1 MTTERAWVSSPVR
14 GARRPRTSV
23 ADRLEAL
30 PFGRFHRNFLLM
42 VTAGEFVETMMLLGN
57 GVLLALVASV
67 LHFSPAVATWAIP
80 VAFFAG
86 EFVGS
91 ILSGQIADRFGR
103 KAVFNYDLLVFAV
116 GMIVAGFMKS
126 PALVGIFIFIAGLGV
141 GGEFPVVDAYTT
153 EMFPGKDR
161 GRRMATVYTL
171 AVLAAPL
178 IAALAWA
185 VSHPTAG
192 YYSWRALFWFIGV
205 CGFVVWVIR
214 FRVPESPRWL
224 EAQGRPEEAHEVVNG
239 FSDTAA
245 ASSPVPP
252 SAAAETR
259 DGAGASAASTPGPM
273 RASRR
278 SPLARIFG
286 PDIRGRTT
294 MMLIFQFFQS
304 GIFYGFT
311 TLAPLFLLHKGIS
324 LVHTLVFS
332 MVIYGG
338 FFVGSLFSVFTIDK
352 IERKWGIVATA
363 ILSGVLGTAFAAA
376 SNITATVILGFLTT
390 FMLWQFSNFLHTYQ
404 AEIFPTDVR
413 TTAAGTVYSISRIS
427 TALWVYV
434 LGTLLLPVG
443 ILASFGLIWLFIII
457 IAIDIAVFGPRSSR
471 LAVEEIAA

>member
-1 MTTERAWVSSPVR
+1 
-14 GARRPRTSV
+14 V
-23 ADRLEAL
+23 AERLETL

-57 GVLLALVASV
+57 GVLLALVAST
-67 LHFSPAVATWAIP
+67 LHFSSAVATWAIP
-80 VAFFAG
+80 VSFFAG

-91 ILSGQIADRFGR
+91 IVSGQIADRFGR
-103 KAVFNYDLLVFAV
+103 KAVFNYDLLVFAI
-116 GMIVAGFMKS
+116 GMIAAGFMS
-126 PALVGIFIFIAGLGV
+126 SAVLVGIFIFVAGLGV

-205 CGFVVWVIR
+205 CGFIVWVIR

-224 EAQGRPEEAHEVVNG
+224 EAQGRPDEAHAVVNG

-245 ASSPVPP
+245 APAPVPQ
-252 SAAAETR
+252 SAQIVAASA
-259 DGAGASAASTPGPM
+259 DGASATSNNAHARESM
-273 RASRR
+273 
-278 SPLARIFG
+278 LARIFA
-286 PDIRGRTT
+286 PDVRGRTT
-294 MMLIFQFFQS
+294 MMLVFQFFQS
-304 GIFYGFT
+304 GLFYGFT

-324 LVHTLVFS
+324 LVHTLLFS
-332 MVIYGG
+332 MIIYGG
-338 FFVGSLFSVFTIDK
+338 FFAGSVFSMYTIDK
-352 IERKWGIVATA
+352 VERKWGIVATA
-363 ILSGVLGTAFAAA
+363 ILSGVFGTAFAEA
-376 SNITATVILGFLTT
+376 SNVTLTVVLGFLTT

-404 AEIFPTDVR
+404 AEIFPTEVR
-413 TTAAGTVYSISRIS
+413 TTAAGAVYSVSRIS

-434 LGTLLLPVG
+434 IGTVLAPDG
-443 ILASFGLIWLFIII
+443 ILVAFGLIWLFIAII
-457 IAIDIAVFGPRSSR
+457 VVDIGVFGPRSSR
-471 LAVEEIAA
+471 LAVEEIAT

>member
-1 MTTERAWVSSPVR
+1 MTTEQAWLSSPPR
-14 GARRPRTSV
+14 RARRSQTSV
-23 ADRLEAL
+23 AERLEAL

-57 GVLLALVASV
+57 GVLLALVATS
-67 LHFSPAVATWAIP
+67 LHFSSAVATWAIP
-80 VAFFAG
+80 ISFFTG

-91 ILSGQIADRFGR
+91 IASGQIADRFGR
-103 KAVFNYDLLVFAV
+103 KAVFNYDLLVFAG
-116 GMIVAGFMKS
+116 GMIAAGFMS
-126 PALVGIFIFIAGLGV
+126 SAVLVGIFIFIAGLGV

-224 EAQGRPEEAHEVVNG
+224 EAQGRPDEAHAVVNG

-245 ASSPVPP
+245 DPAPAAQTAPTAS
-252 SAAAETR
+252 A
-259 DGAGASAASTPGPM
+259 DGADASTTSNPAPARQSM
-273 RASRR
+273 F
-278 SPLARIFG
+278 ARIFA
-286 PDIRGRTT
+286 PDVRGRTT

-304 GIFYGFT
+304 GLFYGFT

-324 LVHTLVFS
+324 LVHTLLFS
-332 MVIYGG
+332 MIIYGG
-338 FFVGSLFSVFTIDK
+338 FFVGSLFSMYTIDK
-352 IERKWGIVATA
+352 VERKWGIVATA
-363 ILSGVLGTAFAAA
+363 ILSGVFGTAFAEA
-376 SNITATVILGFLTT
+376 SNVALTVVFGFLTT
-390 FMLWQFSNFLHTYQ
+390 FTLWQFSNFLHTYQ
-404 AEIFPTDVR
+404 AEIFPTEVR
-413 TTAAGTVYSISRIS
+413 TTAAGAVYSVSRIS

-434 LGTLLLPVG
+434 IGTVLAPDG
-443 ILASFGLIWLFIII
+443 ILVSFGLIWLFIAII
-457 IAIDIAVFGPRSSR
+457 VIDIAVFGPRSSR
-471 LAVEEIAA
+471 LAVEEIAT

>member
-1 MTTERAWVSSPVR
+1 MAE
-14 GARRPRTSV
+14 
-23 ADRLEAL
+23 RLEAL

-80 VAFFAG
+80 VSFFAG

-91 ILSGQIADRFGR
+91 IVSGQIADRFGR
-103 KAVFNYDLLVFAV
+103 KAVFNYDLLIFAA
-116 GMIVAGFMKS
+116 GMIAAGFMKS
-126 PALVGIFIFIAGLGV
+126 PVLVGIFIFVAGLGV

-153 EMFPGKDR
+153 EMFPAKDR

-178 IAALAWA
+178 IAALAWV

-192 YYSWRALFWFIGV
+192 YYSWRELFWLIGV

-224 EAQGRPEEAHEVVNG
+224 EAQGRPEEAHAVVDG

-245 ASSPVPP
+245 GSSPVPT
-252 SAAAETR
+252 SAPDANG
-259 DGAGASAASTPGPM
+259 DGASAGATSNQAPVRESSLST
-273 RASRR
+273 
-278 SPLARIFG
+278 LARIFAPG
-286 PDIRGRTT
+286 IRGRTT
-294 MMLIFQFFQS
+294 MMMIFQFFQS
-304 GIFYGFT
+304 GLFYGFT
-311 TLAPLFLLHKGIS
+311 TLAPTFLLHKGIS
-324 LVHTLVFS
+324 LVHTLEFS

-338 FFVGSLFSVFTIDK
+338 FFVGSLFSMFTIDR

-363 ILSGVLGTAFAAA
+363 ILSGLLGTAFAEA
-376 SNITATVILGFLTT
+376 SNTTATVALGFLTT
-390 FMLWQFSNFLHTYQ
+390 FTLWQFSNFLHTYQ
-404 AEIFPTDVR
+404 AEIFPTEVR

-443 ILASFGLIWLFIII
+443 ILASFGLIWLFIAI
-457 IAIDIAVFGPRSSR
+457 IAIDIGVFGPRSSR
-471 LAVEEIAA
+471 LAVEQIAG

>member
-1 MTTERAWVSSPVR
+1 MTTEQAWLSSPPR
-14 GARRPRTSV
+14 RARRSRPSV
-23 ADRLEAL
+23 AERLEAL

-57 GVLLALVASV
+57 GVLLALVATT
-67 LHFSPAVATWAIP
+67 LHFSSAVATWAIP
-80 VAFFAG
+80 ISFFTG

-91 ILSGQIADRFGR
+91 IVSGQIADRFGR

-116 GMIVAGFMKS
+116 GMIAAGFMNS
-126 PALVGIFIFIAGLGV
+126 AVLVGIFIFVAGLGV

-205 CGFVVWVIR
+205 CGFIVWVIR

-224 EAQGRPEEAHEVVNG
+224 EAQGRPEEAHAVVNG
-239 FSDTAA
+239 FSDTDAGSA
-245 ASSPVPP
+245 PAPQTVPTAGP
-252 SAAAETR
+252 
-259 DGAGASAASTPGPM
+259 DGAGASATSHPAPARQSM
-273 RASRR
+273 F
-278 SPLARIFG
+278 ARIFA
-286 PDIRGRTT
+286 PDVRGRTT

-304 GIFYGFT
+304 GLFYGFT

-324 LVHTLVFS
+324 LVHTLLFS
-332 MVIYGG
+332 MIIYGG
-338 FFVGSLFSVFTIDK
+338 FFVGSLCSMYTIDK
-352 IERKWGIVATA
+352 VERKWGIVVTA
-363 ILSGVLGTAFAAA
+363 ILSGVFGTAFAEA
-376 SNITATVILGFLTT
+376 SNVTVTVVFGFLTT
-390 FMLWQFSNFLHTYQ
+390 FTLWQFSNFLHTYQ
-404 AEIFPTDVR
+404 AEIFPTEVR
-413 TTAAGTVYSISRIS
+413 TTAAGAVYSVSRIS

-434 LGTLLLPVG
+434 IGTVLAPDG
-443 ILASFGLIWLFIII
+443 ILVSFGLIWVF
-457 IAIDIAVFGPRSSR
+457 IAIIVIDIGVFGPRSSR
-471 LAVEEIAA
+471 LAVEEIAT